1 MDDKMIPGKFAE
13 FFHLAIAQLTPWLRE
28 VLITIDEE
36 DWWKTLVVPQLSY
49 QQAQRV
55 ERENIT
61 QLERLDL
68 AALLRVLERNWYH
81 ISQKKKIPSRD
92 KHYVKEM
99 LTIRNRWSH
108 NDMHGL
114 ERDEIYRDIDNML
127 LFFTLIGADSGII
140 ADVKQFKNDFLGTGS
155 TAQEASG
162 TQEQHE
168 EEDKKADEPE
178 TETQE
183 STTDNGQ
190 ISVGSVVQLNSD
202 PSKQGAVLELEGNS
216 PDSRCTV
223 FLDGKV
229 QPFYLSQLYLVEQTT
244 AQQLVTLA
252 ELHNLLTCLQ
262 IRHPS
267 LSTLYSLNAAR
278 IDFVPY
284 QFRPAL
290 KIIRSDQP
298 RLLIAD
304 GVGVGKTIEAGL
316 VLRELQARNDVESVL
331 IICPKPLVAERKWEL
346 EMKRFDERFTHL
358 NGNAL
363 RHCIDEAD
371 LEGEWPDQHKK
382 TIIPFSLFDERMLE
396 GYTTSRKTQLGLFE
410 LDPPPK
416 FDLVIVDEAHHI
428 RNAPTFAHQA
438 VRYFCE
444 NAEAVLFLTATPV
457 QMGSRDLFTL
467 LNLLRPD
474 LVIDEDTFQHM
485 AEPNPYINQAL
496 TEARTGG
503 EDWNQLAAIALDQAA
518 GTSWGHAMLRNNPVF
533 KEMQEKLSQGGMDRE
548 NRVLA
553 IRDIEGFHSFSRIIN
568 RTRRRD
574 IGNFCLRRPDTIEK
588 PFTDEQQ
595 NLHDQLLSFEANAL
609 AMLHGPQNVNFMM
622 STLRRQAASCIFGLA
637 PYIDHIINRRLSDF
651 EWHETTDEEM
661 PDLSFVD
668 SLREEAQL
676 IIEQAKNL
684 PPDDPKFDEFLLIVL
699 EKQDQENNRVM
710 VFSSFRHTLY
720 YLERKLKAEGV
731 RVGLIHGDVK
741 DEERLILRRRFES
754 PREIENSIDVMLF
767 SEVGCEGLDYQFC
780 DLMVNYDLPW
790 NPMRI
795 EQRIGRIDR
804 RGQKSEAVA
813 IYNMVTTDTVD
824 ADIYERCLLRIGVFE
839 ESIGDCEEI
848 LGDIH
853 REIRGIADNLELTE
867 AERREK
873 LEQLADNEISKIHEQ
888 KALEDREHE
897 LFGIRL
903 PKFSMDDE
911 VRESESY
918 WLSAGSIQKFVL
930 EYLKKRVGEGNFIL
944 GEKDLK
950 TLRLSQEAR
959 SSILADYR
967 SMNPQRT
974 PMNRSWEKWLKG
986 SEQHCSVTFDSACAA
1001 DNRDAHFIM
1010 PLHPLVLQAA
1020 HFLETADPVYTAFR
1034 VNDPDATPGEFLF
1047 AIYAWEYKGIQQ
1059 ELKLVPVC
1067 DNSDIRDSFFDYIES
1082 GVESGP
1088 DQALPDENAFRELDR
1103 IHHELWNTEKEKHHS
1118 RTREISSFQR
1128 VSLETSHQGRQSV
1141 IAEQLDNSSNEKI
1154 RRMKQAQLD
1163 NNQADFERKMAALN
1177 AAETGADIHA
1187 RPVVFGVLRVEG

>member
-1 MDDKMIPGKFAE
+1 MDDKVIPGKFAE
-13 FFHLAIAQLTPWLRE
+13 FFHVATMQLTPWLRE
-28 VLITIDEE
+28 VLNSIAEK

-55 ERENIT
+55 ERENIA
-61 QLERLDL
+61 QLGRLDL
-68 AALLRVLERNWYH
+68 AALLRVLEKNWYH
-81 ISQKKKIPSRD
+81 ISQKKKISSRD

-99 LTIRNRWSH
+99 QTIRNRWSH

-114 ERDEIYRDIDNML
+114 ERGQIYRDIDNML
-127 LFFTLIGADSGII
+127 LFVSLIDAEKGTI
-140 ADVKQFKNDFLGTGS
+140 ADIKKFQSDFLG
-155 TAQEASG
+155 SG
-162 TQEQHE
+162 AAE
-168 EEDKKADEPE
+168 EEKSTKEEHPSKEAEQVDESETVKSDKAKD
-178 TETQE
+178 
-183 STTDNGQ
+183 GQ
-190 ISVGSVVQLNSD
+190 ITVGSVVELKSD
-202 PSKQGAVLELEGNS
+202 SSKQGAVIELEGNS
-216 PDSRCTV
+216 PDSRCKV
-223 FLDGKV
+223 FLDGKL
-229 QPFYLSQLYLVEQTT
+229 QPFYLSQLSLVVQTDD
-244 AQQLVTLA
+244 QEVVSLS
-252 ELHNLLTCLQ
+252 ELHSLLTCLQ

-363 RHCIDEAD
+363 RHCIEETD

-382 TIIPFSLFDERMLE
+382 TIIPFSLFDERLLE
-396 GYTTSRKTQLGLFE
+396 GYSTSRKTQMGLFE

-457 QMGSRDLFTL
+457 QMGSRDLYTL

-474 LVIDEDTFQHM
+474 LVIDEETFQHM

-496 TEARTGG
+496 TEARSGG

-518 GTSWGHAMLRNNPVF
+518 GTSWGNAMLRNNPVF
-533 KEMQEKLSQGGMDRE
+533 KEMQQKLLQDGMDRE
-548 NRVLA
+548 DRILA
-553 IRDIEGFHSFSRIIN
+553 IRDIENFHSFARIIN

-574 IGNFCLRRPDTIEK
+574 IGNFCLRRPETIEK
-588 PFTDEQQ
+588 AFTDEQKE
-595 NLHDQLLSFEANAL
+595 LHDQLLSFEAKAL
-609 AMLHGPQNVNFMM
+609 SMIHGPQNVNFMM

-637 PYIDHIINRRLSDF
+637 PYIDHILNRRLSEF

-668 SLREEAQL
+668 SLREEAQ
-676 IIEQAKNL
+676 IILDQSKNL
-684 PPDDPKFDEFLLIVL
+684 PPDDPKFDEFLLIIL
-699 EKQDQENNRVM
+699 EKQDQENNKVM
-710 VFSSFRHTLY
+710 VFSSFRHTLA
-720 YLERKLKAEGV
+720 YLEKKLKSEGV
-731 RVGLIHGDVK
+731 RVGLVHGDVK
-741 DEERLILRRRFES
+741 DEDRLRLRRRFES
-754 PREIENSIDVMLF
+754 PREIENAIDVMLF

-780 DLMVNYDLPW
+780 DMMVNYDLPW

-853 REIRGIADNLELTE
+853 REIKGIADNLTLNE

-888 KALEDREHE
+888 QALEDREHE
-897 LFGIRL
+897 LFGIRV
-903 PKFSMDDE
+903 PKFTMDDE

-918 WLSAGSIQKFVL
+918 WLSAGSIQKFIS
-930 EYLKKRVGEGNFIL
+930 EYLKKRVGEGDFIL

-959 SSILADYR
+959 DFVLEDHR
-967 SMNPQRT
+967 RMNPKRT
-974 PMNRSWEKWLKG
+974 PMNRAWEKWLKG
-986 SEQHCSVTFDSACAA
+986 SEQHCTITFDSACAA
-1001 DNRDAHFIM
+1001 DNRDTHFIM

-1020 HFLETADPVYTAFR
+1020 QFLETADPVYTALR
-1034 VNDPDATPGEFLF
+1034 VNDADAETGEFLF
-1047 AIYAWEYKGIQQ
+1047 AIYAWEYKGVRQ

-1067 DNSDIRDSFFDYIES
+1067 ESTSVRDNFFDYIES
-1082 GVESGP
+1082 GVEIHPS
-1088 DQALPDENAFRELDR
+1088 QALPDESAFRELDR
-1103 IHHELWNTEKEKHHS
+1103 THHNLWSTEKEKHHA
-1118 RTREISSFQR
+1118 RTKEISSFQR
-1128 VSLETSHQGRQSV
+1128 VSLETSHHGRQSV
-1141 IAEQLDNSSNEKI
+1141 IAEQLDSSSNEKI

-1163 NNQADFERKMAALN
+1163 NNQADYERKLAALDI
-1177 AAETGADIHA
+1177 AETGADIHA